1 MNEPLEL
8 NPQIVRQ
15 GLGWAQSWTDGPI
28 LCVVA
33 PESIR
38 FAVVNEQRFVAGWE
52 WIEPTGAPYCFFL
65 IPPFIASTLT
75 SHKAYEFTGL
85 LVRTNR
91 THVSMTI
98 RDAHGEYALQWRWQ
112 AASFPAPAYFEQM
125 VQVPEE
131 TVERR
136 TFVAIADAVH
146 LAIANLGRL
155 EAIEEFDRRQLA
167 IVIDFAPGHF
177 KIDGQ
182 PITLGD
188 EQRYYF
194 DPRLI
199 MRGLEIVRGRHIGF
213 AIASTAIPG
222 QSILYMTSER
232 DNWRL
237 YCSMLS
243 IIPDES
249 THIISQRVR
258 TIRRSLW

>member
-1 MNEPLEL
+1 MYD
-8 NPQIVRQ
+8 
-15 GLGWAQSWTDGPI
+15 AFHH
-28 LCVVA
+28 LC
-33 PESIR
+33 
-38 FAVVNEQRFVAGWE
+38 FAIDIGA
-52 WIEPTGAPYCFFL
+52 APYRFFL
-65 IPPFIASTLT
+65 IPPFIASTL
-75 SHKAYEFTGL
+75 SGHKAYEFTGL
-85 LVRTNR
+85 RVRTNR
-91 THVSMTI
+91 NYVAVTV
-98 RDAHGEYALQWRWQ
+98 RDAHGEYVLQWRWQ
-112 AASFPAPAYFEQM
+112 ATSFPAPVFFEQM

-213 AIASTAIPG
+213 SVASTTVPG

-243 IIPDES
+243 IIPDET

-258 TIRRSLW
+258 TIRRSVW

>member
-1 MNEPLEL
+1 MNEPLRL

-28 LCVVA
+28 LCVIT
-33 PESIR
+33 PESVG

-52 WIEPTGAPYCFFL
+52 WAEDTGAPYRFFL
-65 IPPFIASTLT
+65 IPPFIASTL
-75 SHKAYEFTGL
+75 SGHKAYEFTGL
-85 LVRTNR
+85 RVRTNR
-91 THVSMTI
+91 NYVAVTV
-98 RDAHGEYALQWRWQ
+98 RDAHGEYVLQWRWQ
-112 AASFPAPAYFEQM
+112 AASFPAPVFFEQM

-213 AIASTAIPG
+213 SVASTTVPG

-243 IIPDES
+243 IIPDET

-258 TIRRSLW
+258 TIRRSVW